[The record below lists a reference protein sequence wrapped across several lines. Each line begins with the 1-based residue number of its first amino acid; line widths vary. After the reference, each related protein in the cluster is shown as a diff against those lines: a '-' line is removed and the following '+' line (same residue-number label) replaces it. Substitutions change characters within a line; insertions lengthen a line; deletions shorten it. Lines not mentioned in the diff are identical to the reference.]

1 MSQIEGALNADHHQ
15 SVPQHRTVARRERRH
30 SGSEGLGVTPQPFG
44 SRLARPAPL
53 SAEDQPVRDQ
63 VAPHGY
69 DPYPPPLELHDLDE
83 GTRTV
88 LWNYI
93 RAPRECHALMRTQIV
108 QMYDQSS
115 SGGRL
120 SC

>member
-1 MSQIEGALNADHHQ
+1 MPTTTNPFLNIELSPDVSAGIA
-15 SVPQHRTVARRERRH
+15 SPK
-30 SGSEGLGVTPQPFG
+30 GWGVTPQPFG

-93 RAPRECHALMRTQIV
+93 RVPRECHAVMRTQIV

-115 SGGRL
+115 SGSRL